1 MAKKKTL
8 PPNQYSPDGKMVLS
22 PGWSFFNKDEIWWTL
37 QLRSPKNGQWV
48 VLQGGTNAQWMS
60 DLGFNPYQRA

>member
-8 PPNQYSPDGKMVLS
+8 PPVQYSADGKMALS
-22 PGWSFFNKDEIWWTL
+22 PGWSQFDKDEIWWTL
-37 QLRSPKNGQWV
+37 QIQSPKSGQWV

>member
-8 PPNQYSPDGKMVLS
+8 PPVQYSADGKMALS
-22 PGWSFFNKDEIWWTL
+22 PGWSQFNPNEIWWTL
-37 QLRSPKNGQWV
+37 QVQSPKNGQWV